1 MPITGQYTWSETK
14 ETLKVAI
21 PLKGIAPSKVDIFVT
36 GNTFKVNFSPYIV
49 DIVLHAAIEPLKHK
63 ATVKDGE
70 LRVTLYKTDHSQGT
84 WGHLEAA
91 GMDDK
96 DMAKAVR
103 EESLAAHNVLEKE
116 MGDKR
121 NDRRIE
127 DERFSLR
134 KQMGLDQAE
143 RGRLENLKQEEKET
157 AEKEVYDTFARME
170 MEKQKTT
177 SKSSQPALTSSSSG
191 DKSKKSKGVSFSPIT
206 GNESS
211 SIHPIT
217 PSTEPSKSS
226 SQTVFHIAEEK
237 TDLVVVES
245 KKNGQDIFDNGTVEV
260 LHISDDDDDYDDGWE
275 VIDQQS
281 IIASQQ
287 ASSVAE
293 SDNDNVRYVPPP
305 RSTGCVTA
313 NKVEIDFTPRVF
325 PTPMRESK
333 LAEEDDWIAKNRRHL
348 KKHGVLGGYKLCPLP
363 LILYP

>member
-1 MPITGQYTWSETK
+1 MD
-14 ETLKVAI
+14 V
-21 PLKGIAPSKVDIFVT
+21 
-36 GNTFKVNFSPYIV
+36 
-49 DIVLHAAIEPLKHK
+49 VLHAAIEPLKHK

-91 GMDDK
+91 GMEDK
-96 DMAKAVR
+96 DLAKAAR

-127 DERFSLR
+127 DERYALR

-177 SKSSQPALTSSSSG
+177 SKSSQPSSSSG
-191 DKSKKSKGVSFSPIT
+191 DKTKKSKGVSFSPST
-206 GNESS
+206 TEEDNS

-217 PSTEPSKSS
+217 TTTEPSKPP

-245 KKNGQDIFDNGTVEV
+245 KKNGQDIFDSGSVEV
-260 LHISDDDDDYDDGWE
+260 LHINDDDDDDDGWE
-275 VIDQQS
+275 VVEEEA

-287 ASSVAE
+287 ASSNAE
-293 SDNDNVRYVPPP
+293 NDNDNVRYIPPP
-305 RSTGCVTA
+305 RSTGSSTI
-313 NKVEIDFTPRVF
+313 NKVDVDFTPRVF

-348 KKHGVLGGYKLCPLP
+348 KKHGVLGMKKPTP
-363 LILYP
+363 

>member
-36 GNTFKVNFSPYIV
+36 GTTFKVNFSPYIV
-49 DIVLHAAIEPLKHK
+49 DVVLHAAIEPLKHK

-91 GMDDK
+91 GIMEDK
-96 DMAKAVR
+96 DLAKAAR

-127 DERFSLR
+127 DERYALR

-177 SKSSQPALTSSSSG
+177 SKSSQPSLPSSSSG
-191 DKSKKSKGVSFSPIT
+191 DKTKKTKGVSFSPT
-206 GNESS
+206 TEEEGSS
-211 SIHPIT
+211 SSHPIT
-217 PSTEPSKSS
+217 TTAESSKLP
-226 SQTVFHIAEEK
+226 QTVFHIAEEK
-237 TDLVVVES
+237 SDLVVIES
-245 KKNGQDIFDNGTVEV
+245 KKNGKDIFDNGTVEV
-260 LHISDDDDDYDDGWE
+260 LQINDDDDDDDGWE
-275 VIDQQS
+275 VIDEQA

-287 ASSVAE
+287 ASSIAE
-293 SDNDNVRYVPPP
+293 NDNDNVRYIPPP
-305 RSTGCVTA
+305 RSTGNSTI
-313 NKVEIDFTPRVF
+313 NKVDVDFTPRVF

-348 KKHGVLGGYKLCPLP
+348 KKHGVLG
-363 LILYP
+363 I